1 MGQRLSGGNS
11 ATCAKNSGMDEPRR
25 DLTER
30 TPAAQLAAVR
40 PKHHCYLGPRDVFME
55 CSEEKEYRPSARGAD
70 EEKAQ
75 KMYPSR
81 DLNYQ
86 GGKCT
91 PSGRWLNSPLKSYSR
106 IGQFNNRP
114 TVRVGLCVGGGY
126 VPSSKRSSPTKL
138 VRA

>member
-1 MGQRLSGGNS
+1 MRNS
-11 ATCAKNSGMDEPRR
+11 AGSPAGAFLYPSVGEMNPEWKTYSYHR
-25 DLTER
+25 DL
-30 TPAAQLAAVR
+30 R
-40 PKHHCYLGPRDVFME
+40 PQDVFME

-91 PSGRWLNSPLKSYSR
+91 PSGRWLNSPFKSYSR
-106 IGQFNNRP
+106 IGKFNDRL
-114 TVRVGLCVGGGY
+114 TLGVGLGVGGGY
-126 VPSSKRSSPTKL
+126 VPSSKRPSPTKL